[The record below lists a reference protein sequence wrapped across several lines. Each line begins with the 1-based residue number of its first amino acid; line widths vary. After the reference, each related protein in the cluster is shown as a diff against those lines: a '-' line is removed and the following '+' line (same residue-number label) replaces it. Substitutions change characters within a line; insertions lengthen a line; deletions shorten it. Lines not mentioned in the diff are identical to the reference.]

1 MDLAETS
8 VQLVR
13 VLDLL
18 GVAANALL
26 AGGLAHARRF
36 DPVGFLFLGVVSG
49 LGGGMLRDT
58 LLQVG
63 PPVALTDPAYLS
75 VAILVS
81 LFAYFVLTDGRWWRR
96 SLRFLDAVALGT
108 WGAVG
113 AQKALNAGLGWLPA
127 ILLGTVTAV
136 GGGMIRDILVQR
148 TPIVFGGSTL
158 YATCA
163 SIAATVAVVLYGF
176 TPSDLRGAT
185 TLLAALVGGTL
196 CLVAYRRD
204 WRLPEAGTWTPRSRG
219 SGSSPSEP

>member
-1 MDLAETS
+1 MDLAEAS
-8 VQLVR
+8 IQLVR

-18 GVAANALL
+18 GVAANVLL
-26 AGGLAHARRF
+26 AGALAHARRF

-58 LLQVG
+58 LLQAG
-63 PPVALTDPAYLS
+63 TPVALTDPAYLS
-75 VAILVS
+75 VALLVA
-81 LFAYFVLTDGRWWRR
+81 LFAYFVLADGRWWRR

-127 ILLGTVTAV
+127 ILLGTLTAV
-136 GGGMIRDILVQR
+136 GGGMIRDVLVQR
-148 TPIVFGGSTL
+148 TPMVFGGNTL

-163 SIAATVAVVLYGF
+163 SIAALVAVALHGL
-176 TPSDLRGAT
+176 TPPNFEGVT

-204 WRLPEAGTWTPRSRG
+204 WRLPEAGAWAPRPKR
-219 SGSSPSEP
+219 SGSSPS

>member
-1 MDLAETS
+1 MDLAEAS
-8 VQLVR
+8 IQLVR

-18 GVAANALL
+18 GVAANVLL
-26 AGGLAHARRF
+26 AGALAHARRF

-58 LLQVG
+58 LLQAG
-63 PPVALTDPAYLS
+63 TPVALTDPAYLS
-75 VAILVS
+75 VALLVA
-81 LFAYFVLTDGRWWRR
+81 LFAYFVLTDGRWWNR
-96 SLRFLDAVALGT
+96 SLRFLDAIALGT

-127 ILLGTVTAV
+127 ILLGTLTAV
-136 GGGMIRDILVQR
+136 GGGMIRDVLVQR

-163 SIAATVAVVLYGF
+163 SIAALVAVVLHGL
-176 TPSDLRGAT
+176 TPPDFEGVT
-185 TLLAALVGGTL
+185 TLIAALVGGTL

-204 WRLPEAGTWTPRSRG
+204 WRLPEAGTWTPRPRR
-219 SGSSPSEP
+219 SGSSPS